1 MVEECQRIGIPIPEF
16 HTDGGFVWVVFH
28 YLHTT
33 VGYHP
38 TSTPQVPHK
47 YPTSTPQVE
56 TIVRTI
62 GYETLSVKEMMDM
75 LKLKDRKSFLYS
87 YLYPAIEQGLVEPLY
102 PDQPKHPR
110 QKYRV
115 TEKGETSYPRKR

>member
-1 MVEECQRIGIPIPEF
+1 MESWGRGIGLMVEECQRIGIPIPEF

-47 YPTSTPQVE
+47 YPTSGNN
-56 TIVRTI
+56 RS
-62 GYETLSVKEMMDM
+62 YDWFETLSVKETMDM
-75 LKLKDRKSFLYS
+75 LKLSVL
-87 YLYPAIEQGLVEPLY
+87 
-102 PDQPKHPR
+102 
-110 QKYRV
+110 
-115 TEKGETSYPRKR
+115 